1 MAYIDFDIVQSAKRW
16 FSEFAI
22 RRAELRTE
30 RHLNS
35 LPEHLL
41 KDIGWPDAYAERLS
55 QRNSMRTDDAGVANP
70 RVATV
75 PLAADWTKHYEALKT
90 RKNNTLEVGC

>member
-1 MAYIDFDIVQSAKRW
+1 MAYIDFDIVRSVKRW

-35 LPEHLL
+35 LPEYVL

-55 QRNSMRTDDAGVANP
+55 QRNSMRIDDAGVRDP

-75 PLAADWTKHYEALKT
+75 SRSADWTKHYEALKI
-90 RKNNTLEVGC
+90 RKNNTLELGC